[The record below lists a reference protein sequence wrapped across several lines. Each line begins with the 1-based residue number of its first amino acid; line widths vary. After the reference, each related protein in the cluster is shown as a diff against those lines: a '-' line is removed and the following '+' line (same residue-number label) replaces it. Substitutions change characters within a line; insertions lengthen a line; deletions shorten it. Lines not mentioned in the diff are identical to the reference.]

1 MAVMSLIIGLSLI
14 GIGFLVKAVLSYS

>member
-14 GIGFLVKAVLSYS
+14 GIGFLVKAVLI

>member
-14 GIGFLVKAVLSYS
+14 GIGFLVKAVLIYS